1 MPAEERSVGVIWRV
15 MRRLNPHLLERFR
28 SRGKPSQF
36 VLILRTVGRKSGREH
51 ITPLQY
57 EQVGDTYYVASARG
71 PIADWYC
78 NILSYPNVII
88 EVAGE
93 TFPASAQ
100 AITDPKEIADFFELR
115 LSRHPHMIGSMM
127 RFEGLPDNYTREDLE
142 EFASTKALVV
152 LMPVK

>member
-1 MPAEERSVGVIWRV
+1 MPAADRSVGVIWRV

-28 SRGKPSQF
+28 SHGKPGQL
-36 VLILRTVGRKSGREH
+36 VLILRTTGRNTGREH

-57 EQVGDTYYVASARG
+57 EQVGENYYVASARG
-71 PIADWYC
+71 PRADWYC
-78 NILSYPNVII
+78 NILSNPNVRI

-93 TFPASAQ
+93 TIPAYAQ

-127 RFEGLPDNYTREDLE
+127 RFEGLPGNYTREDLE
-142 EFASTKALVV
+142 EFASTKALVA
-152 LMPVK
+152 LNPV